1 MVHVACAYDH
11 SLPSLL
17 LRRFIVQTHSSTTIA
32 GSPADTEA
40 DPIIELHNVHFSY
53 AGADEEALRGV
64 TLSVTAGE
72 HLCVLGSNGSGK
84 STLAQLINALLAPTD
99 GSARVC
105 GIDTAAQPERTLEL
119 RRQVAMVFQHPDDQM
134 VTSVVADDV
143 AFGPENLGV
152 PQPRIAAR
160 VEEALAAVDMLDY
173 AQADP
178 ADLSG
183 GQRQRIAIAGAL
195 AMHPRVL
202 VLDEPAAMLDV
213 AGRRAIQ
220 RITRDLNERGITI
233 VHITHY
239 MDDALIAGR
248 VVVMDRGRIA
258 LEGTPEEVF
267 AQRDAILSLG
277 LEPPFTLQL
286 AHRLEAVLPELPTA
300 SDAEELARA
309 IAHAATANTSTRSGA
324 HRTTAPARSG
334 GNSSFGSDFPPDNS
348 HFTPEREQETQAA
361 TPSAAQTAAIEFRDV
376 TFSYADEQNAR
387 KRPGFLARLRKR
399 RGRHATPHDPCGPL
413 ALDSVSFT
421 VPAGSLTALIGHTGS
436 GKSTTVELACALK
449 VPNVGTVRVNGID
462 TADLS
467 RRSELRSQV
476 GYVAQLPERQLFAQT
491 VFDDVAFGPRNLAL
505 SDAEVSDRVNEALA
519 LVGLAAM
526 PELLGRSPFAL
537 SGGQQR
543 AVAIAGV
550 LAMCTPILVLDEP
563 MAGLDPAGQRR
574 MRKLIAQLKHDGRTI
589 LVVTHSMD
597 DVAELA
603 DHVVALE
610 HGHLAAVGTPRQ
622 VFAQAA
628 KHVPGVPAAL
638 AFSQRLEEH
647 GVTLGSNPLTLDE
660 LVDCLAKHLGG
671 AFPEEVRHGRP
682 H

>member
-1 MVHVACAYDH
+1 M
-11 SLPSLL
+11 
-17 LRRFIVQTHSSTTIA
+17 QNHSSTTAA
-32 GSPADTEA
+32 GSIA
-40 DPIIELHNVHFSY
+40 DPIIELHDVHFSY

-64 TLSVTAGE
+64 TLSVAAGE
-72 HLCVLGSNGSGK
+72 HLCILGSNGSGK

-105 GIDTAAQPERTLEL
+105 GIDAAAQPERALEL

-152 PQPRIAAR
+152 PQPQIAVR

-195 AMHPRVL
+195 AMHPRIL

-233 VHITHY
+233 VHITHF
-239 MDDALIAGR
+239 MDDALVAGR

-267 AQRDAILSLG
+267 AQRDAIHSLG

-286 AHRLEAVLPELPTA
+286 AHRLEAVLPELPAA

-324 HRTTAPARSG
+324 PRPTMLARSDAHRTAAPAPSG
-334 GNSSFGSDFPPDNS
+334 GNCTFGSDFPPENS
-348 HFTPEREQETQAA
+348 HFTHEREQEAQAA
-361 TPSAAQTAAIEFRDV
+361 AHNAAQTAAIEFRDV
-376 TFSYADEQNAR
+376 TFSYAEEQNAR
-387 KRPGFLARLRKR
+387 KRLGPLARLRKR

-449 VPNVGTVRVNGID
+449 VPNAGVVHVNGID

-467 RRSELRSQV
+467 RRWGELEAYPTMV
-476 GYVAQLPERQLFAQT
+476 CYVAQLPERQLFAQT

-519 LVGLAAM
+519 RVGLAAT

-550 LAMCTPILVLDEP
+550 LAMRTPILVLDEP

-589 LVVTHSMD
+589 LVVTHNMD

-622 VFAQAA
+622 VFTQAA

-638 AFSQRLEEH
+638 AFSQRLEKH
-647 GVTLGSNPLTLDE
+647 GVMLDGNPLTLDE
-660 LVDCLAKHLGG
+660 LADCLVKHLGG
-671 AFPEEVRHGRP
+671 AFPEEVRHGRSY
-682 H
+682 